1 VTYRPPS
8 GAPVVAGNRAK
19 SGSVIRQ
26 ARLWW
31 FFVVVALLA
40 APAAHA
46 TPGSISSKEAQAQSV
61 LAQIQ
66 GLDAN
71 LERAVDSYN
80 LANEKLGRIE
90 GDLRENKLELR
101 LARKNLKRS
110 QTRLSARLV
119 EMYTSGNE
127 NTGLDVLL
135 GASSID
141 DLISRIDTMD
151 RVSDQSTEVLR
162 QVKVYRAA
170 VKQRR
175 ARLQSAHVQQAELVA
190 ERSAQKASIE
200 GQLAERQQML
210 SSIKDQIADMQAAEQ
225 ARQAELAAQARAR
238 LQTAG
243 ATVLDASAGAVVDP
257 PATYA
262 PPPSKYGGVVGIA
275 MQYLGTPYVYGGA
288 SPGGFDCSGFVMYVF
303 AQIGVSL
310 PHNAA
315 AQYGYGMP
323 VSRDQLQPGDL
334 VFFNGLGHVGIYIG
348 GGQFIHSPH
357 TGDVVKISSISGWY
371 SSTWV
376 GARRL

>member
-1 VTYRPPS
+1 M
-8 GAPVVAGNRAK
+8 
-19 SGSVIRQ
+19 
-26 ARLWW
+26 WW
-31 FFVVVALLA
+31 FFVLVALVA
-40 APAAHA
+40 APAARA
-46 TPGSISSKEAQAQSV
+46 TPGSVSSKEAQAQSV

-71 LERAVDSYN
+71 LERAIDAYN
-80 LANEKLGRIE
+80 LANEKLAGIE
-90 GDLRENKLELR
+90 TDLRENKLELR
-101 LARKNLKRS
+101 LARKNLTRA
-110 QTRLSARLV
+110 QTRLSQRLV
-119 EMYTSGNE
+119 QMYTSGGE
-127 NTGLDVLL
+127 NTGLEVLL

-141 DLISRIDTMD
+141 DFISRVDTMN
-151 RVSDQSTEVLR
+151 RVSNQSTEVLR
-162 QVKVYRAA
+162 QVKIYRKA
-170 VKQRR
+170 VKERR
-175 ARLQSAHVQQAELVA
+175 ARLQTAHIEQERLVA

-200 GQLAERQQML
+200 GQLGERRQLL
-210 SSIKDQIADMQAAEQ
+210 SSIKSEITQMQAAEQ

-238 LQTAG
+238 LQTQG
-243 ATVLDASAGAVVDP
+243 AAVLDASAGAVVDP

-262 PPPSKYGGVVGIA
+262 PPPGKYGGVVGIA
-275 MQYLGTPYVYGGA
+275 MQYLGTPYVWGGA
-288 SPGGFDCSGFVMYVF
+288 SPSGFDCSGFVMYVF
-303 AQIGVSL
+303 SQVGVSL

-334 VFFNGLGHVGIYIG
+334 VFFNGLGHNGIYIG

>member
-1 VTYRPPS
+1 
-8 GAPVVAGNRAK
+8 
-19 SGSVIRQ
+19 
-26 ARLWW
+26 LWW
-31 FFVVVALLA
+31 FFVVVALVA

-46 TPGSISSKEAQAQSV
+46 TPGSVSAKQAQAQSV

-71 LERAVDSYN
+71 LERAVDAYN

-101 LARKNLKRS
+101 LARRNLKRS
-110 QTRLSARLV
+110 QDQLSTRLV
-119 EMYTSGNE
+119 QIYTTGNE
-127 NTGLDVLL
+127 NTGLEVLL

-141 DLISRIDTMD
+141 DLISRIDTMH

-175 ARLQSAHVQQAELVA
+175 VRLQNARVQQAELVA

-200 GQLAERQQML
+200 GQLADRQSLL
-210 SSIKDQIADMQAAEQ
+210 STIKSQISQMQAAEQ
-225 ARQAELAAQARAR
+225 ARQDELAAQARAR

-243 ATVLDASAGAVVDP
+243 ATVLNASAGAVVDP
-257 PATYA
+257 PTTYA
-262 PPPSKYGGVVGIA
+262 PPPGKYGGVVGIA
-275 MQYLGTPYVYGGA
+275 MQYLGIPYVYGGA
-288 SPGGFDCSGFVMYVF
+288 SPSGFDCSGFVMYVF
-303 AQIGVSL
+303 GQVGVSL

>member
-8 GAPVVAGNRAK
+8 GAPVVAGERAS
-19 SGSVIRQ
+19 SGSLIRQ

-31 FFVVVALLA
+31 FFVLVALVA
-40 APAAHA
+40 APVAHA
-46 TPGSISSKEAQAQSV
+46 TPSVSSKQSQAQSV

-71 LERAVDSYN
+71 LERAVDAYN
-80 LANEKLGRIE
+80 LANEKLGQIE

-101 LARKNLKRS
+101 LARRNLNHA
-110 QTRLSARLV
+110 QTMLSNRLV
-119 EMYTSGNE
+119 QMYTSGGE
-127 NTGLDVLL
+127 NTGLEVLL

-141 DLISRIDTMD
+141 EMISRIDTMN

-162 QVKVYRAA
+162 QVKVYRAV
-170 VKQRR
+170 VKERR
-175 ARLQSAHVQQAELVA
+175 ARLKTAHVEQARLVA

-200 GQLAERQQML
+200 GQLSERRQLL
-210 SSIKDQIADMQAAEQ
+210 SSIKSEIAQIQAAEQ

-238 LQTAG
+238 LTTAG
-243 ATVLDASAGAVVDP
+243 ATVLNASAGAVVDP

-262 PPPSKYGGVVGIA
+262 PPPGKYGGVVGIA
-275 MQYLGTPYVYGGA
+275 MQYLGTPYVWGGA
-288 SPGGFDCSGFVMYVF
+288 SPSGFDCSGFVMYVF
-303 AQIGVSL
+303 SQVGVSL

-323 VSRDQLQPGDL
+323 VSRDQVQPGDL
-334 VFFNGLGHVGIYIG
+334 VFFNGLGHNGIYIG

>member
-1 VTYRPPS
+1 L
-8 GAPVVAGNRAK
+8 
-19 SGSVIRQ
+19 IRQ

-31 FFVVVALLA
+31 FLVLVALVA
-40 APAAHA
+40 APAARP
-46 TPGSISSKEAQAQSV
+46 TPSVSSKEAQAQSV
-61 LAQIQ
+61 LAQVQ

-71 LERAVDSYN
+71 LERAVDAYN
-80 LANEKLGRIE
+80 LANEKLGQIE
-90 GDLRENKLELR
+90 SDLRENKLELR
-101 LARKNLKRS
+101 LARRNLTRS
-110 QTRLSARLV
+110 RQMLSQRLV
-119 EMYTSGNE
+119 QMYTSGDE
-127 NTGLDVLL
+127 NSGLEVLL

-141 DLISRIDTMD
+141 ELISRIDTLN

-162 QVKVYRAA
+162 QVKTYRRV
-170 VKQRR
+170 VKERR
-175 ARLQSAHVQQAELVA
+175 ARLETAHVEQARLVA

-200 GQLAERQQML
+200 GQLAERRQLL
-210 SSIKDQIADMQAAEQ
+210 SSIKSEIAQMQAAEQ

-238 LQTAG
+238 LATAG
-243 ATVLDASAGAVVDP
+243 ATVLDASAGAVVNP
-257 PATYA
+257 PDSYA

-275 MQYLGTPYVYGGA
+275 MQYLGIPYVYGGA

-303 AQIGVSL
+303 AQVGISL

-323 VSRDQLQPGDL
+323 VSQDQLQPGDL

>member
-1 VTYRPPS
+1 
-8 GAPVVAGNRAK
+8 
-19 SGSVIRQ
+19 
-26 ARLWW
+26 
-31 FFVVVALLA
+31 VVALLA

-71 LERAVDSYN
+71 LERAVDAYN

-119 EMYTSGNE
+119 EIYTSGNE

-175 ARLQSAHVQQAELVA
+175 VRLQSARVQQAELVA

-200 GQLAERQQML
+200 GQLADRQQLL

-238 LQTAG
+238 LETAG

-334 VFFNGLGHVGIYIG
+334 VFFNGLGHDGIYIG
-348 GGQFIHSPH
+348 GNQFIHSPH

-371 SSTWV
+371 ASTWV

>member
-8 GAPVVAGNRAK
+8 GAPVVAGERAK

-31 FFVVVALLA
+31 FFVVVALMA

-46 TPGSISSKEAQAQSV
+46 TPGPISSKQAQAQSV
-61 LAQIQ
+61 MAQIQ

-71 LERAVDSYN
+71 LERAVDAYN
-80 LANEKLGRIE
+80 LANDKLGQIE
-90 GDLRENKLELR
+90 SDLHENKLELR
-101 LARKNLKRS
+101 LARKNLRRS
-110 QTRLSARLV
+110 QEQLSGRLV

-141 DLISRIDTMD
+141 DLITRIDTMN

-170 VKQRR
+170 VKHRR
-175 ARLQSAHVQQAELVA
+175 ARLQTAHVQQAELVA

-200 GQLAERQQML
+200 GQLAARQQLL
-210 SSIKDQIADMQAAEQ
+210 SSIKDQIAEMQAAEQ

-288 SPGGFDCSGFVMYVF
+288 SPAGFDCSGFVMYVF

>member
-19 SGSVIRQ
+19 SRSVIRQ
-26 ARLWW
+26 ARLWL
-31 FFVVVALLA
+31 FFVVVALVA

-46 TPGSISSKEAQAQSV
+46 TPGSISSKEAQAQGV

-66 GLDAN
+66 GLDSN
-71 LERAVDSYN
+71 LERAVDAYN

-90 GDLRENKLELR
+90 TDLRENKLQLR
-101 LARKNLKRS
+101 LARKNLKQS
-110 QTRLSARLV
+110 EALLSARLV
-119 EMYTSGNE
+119 EMYTSGDE
-127 NTGLDVLL
+127 NLGLDVLL

-141 DLISRIDTMD
+141 ELISRIDTMN

-162 QVKVYRAA
+162 RVKVFRAA

-175 ARLQSAHVQQAELVA
+175 ARLKSAHVQQAELVA

-200 GQLAERQQML
+200 GQLAERRQLL
-210 SSIKDQIADMQAAEQ
+210 SSIKDQIAEMQAAEQ

-238 LQTAG
+238 IETAG

-262 PPPSKYGGVVGIA
+262 PPPGKYGGVVGIA
-275 MQYLGTPYVYGGA
+275 MQYLGIPYVYGGA
-288 SPGGFDCSGFVMYVF
+288 SPAGFDCSGFVMYVF
-303 AQIGVSL
+303 GQVGVSP

-348 GGQFIHSPH
+348 GGQFVHSPH

>member
-1 VTYRPPS
+1 M
-8 GAPVVAGNRAK
+8 AGKRAK

-31 FFVVVALLA
+31 FFVVVALVA

-46 TPGSISSKEAQAQSV
+46 TPDSISAKEAQAQSV

-80 LANEKLGRIE
+80 LANEKLNRIE
-90 GDLRENKLELR
+90 GDLHENKLQLR

-110 QTRLSARLV
+110 QSLLSARLV

-127 NTGLDVLL
+127 NTSLDVLL

-141 DLISRIDTMD
+141 DLISRIDTLN

-162 QVKVYRAA
+162 QVKVFRAA

-175 ARLQSAHVQQAELVA
+175 VRLQTARVQQAELVA

-200 GQLAERQQML
+200 GQLADRQRLL
-210 SSIKDQIADMQAAEQ
+210 SSIKSQISQMQAAEQ

-262 PPPSKYGGVVGIA
+262 PPPGKYGGVVGIA
-275 MQYLGTPYVYGGA
+275 MQYLGTPYVWGGA
-288 SPGGFDCSGFVMYVF
+288 SPSGFDCSGFVMYVF
-303 AQIGVSL
+303 AQVGVSL

-334 VFFNGLGHVGIYIG
+334 VFFNGLGHNGIYIG

-371 SSTWV
+371 ASTWV